1 MSIPTSQPKTGLEK
15 LISNLFGAIHF
26 FVDNLPTLATE
37 AHDLLARER

>member
-26 FVDNLPTLATE
+26 LLTNLPTLATE
-37 AHDLLARER
+37 AHDLRARGR